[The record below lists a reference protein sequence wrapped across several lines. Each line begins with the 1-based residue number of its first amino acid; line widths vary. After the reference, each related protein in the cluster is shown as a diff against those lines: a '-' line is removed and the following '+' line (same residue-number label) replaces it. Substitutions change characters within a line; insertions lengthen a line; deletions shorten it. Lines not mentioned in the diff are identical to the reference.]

1 MAKHIYIIGDFAPS
15 YLQCG
20 GGASHSVVATAAHAR
35 YHQKT
40 MGCAGTLATARRRIH
55 AMDFAA
61 HSREE
66 ARATI
71 EAAKVINTK
80 PSHYSWSPAEL
91 DVNRRSIYELKF
103 HHSCPFRHLGSTSP
117 I

>member
-1 MAKHIYIIGDFAPS
+1 MT
-15 YLQCG
+15 
-20 GGASHSVVATAAHAR
+20 ASREIARGIAANSVVATAVHAR

-40 MGCAGTLATARRRIH
+40 MGCAGTLATARRRVH

-71 EAAKVINTK
+71 EAAKVTNTK

-91 DVNRRSIYELKF
+91 DVNRKSIYELEF
-103 HHSCPFRHLGSTSP
+103 HHSRPFRH
-117 I
+117 